1 VSGLKK
7 DQKLEPA
14 HTITL
19 SVCHFPQVQ
28 LCMAEQYREGFLF
41 LVKQFAMLFC
51 NLSNLLV
58 AVI

>member
-1 VSGLKK
+1 
-7 DQKLEPA
+7 
-14 HTITL
+14 
-19 SVCHFPQVQ
+19 
-28 LCMAEQYREGFLF
+28 MAEQYREGFLF